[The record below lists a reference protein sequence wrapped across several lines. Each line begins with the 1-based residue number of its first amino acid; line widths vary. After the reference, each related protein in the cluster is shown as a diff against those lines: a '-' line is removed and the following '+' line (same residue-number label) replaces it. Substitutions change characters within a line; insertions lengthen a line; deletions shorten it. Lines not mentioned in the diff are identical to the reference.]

1 MPRKSYST
9 RDALDE
15 DDMSEKITAL
25 VTGASRGIGAAIAHR
40 LIEDGYFVVGTATS
54 QDGAQAIDERL
65 GDHGVGIR
73 LDVADSDSV
82 ASVAGLI
89 GEKAPMPLIVVNN
102 AGVTKD
108 NLLMRMSDAE
118 WNEVIETNLSGAFRV
133 TKPMLRG
140 MLKARWGRVINVGSV
155 VGRLGNPGQGNYV
168 ASKAGLEGFTR
179 SLAMEVASRGI
190 TVNAVAPGFI
200 ETDMTDALSEDQS
213 AAMLERIPLGRMGS
227 VNEIAA
233 TVSFLCSQHA
243 GYITGQT
250 LQVNGGL
257 YFG

>member
-1 MPRKSYST
+1 
-9 RDALDE
+9 
-15 DDMSEKITAL
+15 
-25 VTGASRGIGAAIAHR
+25 
-40 LIEDGYFVVGTATS
+40 
-54 QDGAQAIDERL
+54 
-65 GDHGVGIR
+65 
-73 LDVADSDSV
+73 
-82 ASVAGLI
+82 
-89 GEKAPMPLIVVNN
+89 
-102 AGVTKD
+102 
-108 NLLMRMSDAE
+108 MRMPDDD

-155 VGRLGNPGQGNYV
+155 VGRMGNLGQGNYV

-200 ETDMTDALSEDQS
+200 ETDMTNALSDEQS
-213 AAMLERIPLGRMGS
+213 AAMLDRIPLGRMGS
-227 VNEIAA
+227 VDEIAA

>member
-1 MPRKSYST
+1 
-9 RDALDE
+9 
-15 DDMSEKITAL
+15 
-25 VTGASRGIGAAIAHR
+25 
-40 LIEDGYFVVGTATS
+40 
-54 QDGAQAIDERL
+54 
-65 GDHGVGIR
+65 
-73 LDVADSDSV
+73 
-82 ASVAGLI
+82 
-89 GEKAPMPLIVVNN
+89 
-102 AGVTKD
+102 
-108 NLLMRMSDAE
+108 MRMSDAE

-200 ETDMTDALSEDQS
+200 ETDMTNALSDDQT
-213 AAMLERIPLGRMGS
+213 AAMLDRIPLGRMGS
-227 VNEIAA
+227 VDEIAA